1 MDIDEMD
8 IILRQKFKELR
19 SENDAFSKEFSQVM
33 EYQNKGMN
41 LEKAGFLEDAAK
53 SFEQAIA
60 YGENSSRLRINNYQY
75 SIKRL
80 AVVYRKLK
88 RYDEE
93 VRVIRISLAHEDM
106 DQKSYKELES
116 RLEKVLS
123 LKQK

>member
-53 SFEQAIA
+53 SFEHAIA

-93 VRVIRISLAHEDM
+93 VRVIRIGLAHEDM

>member
-1 MDIDEMD
+1 M
-8 IILRQKFKELR
+8 IILPAIDIKDGNCVRLFKGDF
-19 SENDAFSKEFSQVM
+19 NTV
-33 EYQNKGMN
+33 
-41 LEKAGFLEDAAK
+41 EKVADDYLTTAK

-60 YGENSSRLRINNYQY
+60 YGENSSRLRINNYKY

-93 VRVIRISLAHEDM
+93 VRVIRIGLAHEDM